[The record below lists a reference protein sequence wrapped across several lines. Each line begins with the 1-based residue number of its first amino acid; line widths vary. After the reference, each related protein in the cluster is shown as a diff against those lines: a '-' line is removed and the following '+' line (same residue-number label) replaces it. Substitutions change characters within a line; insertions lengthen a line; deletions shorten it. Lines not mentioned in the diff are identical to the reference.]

1 MSPVPG
7 DVVVIGIGNV
17 VCSDDGLGVHAV
29 RRLRESRRHTDH
41 VELVEGGTAG
51 LLLLPHLAGARR
63 AIIVDAIDTR
73 AAPGTLI
80 RLDALHWAEAFA
92 GGLSPHDVGLH
103 DLLGAARFSG
113 AWPQELVLHGIQPC
127 STTIGTELSAPVAAT
142 LDTLLDRIAAQLAAW
157 TDERP
162 PARAR
167 SASVAAPAQAS
178 HPKCGRDLGCT
189 SPA

>member
-7 DVVVIGIGNV
+7 GVVVIGIGNV

-29 RRLRESRRHTDH
+29 RRLRESRRNTDH
-41 VELVEGGTAG
+41 VELVEGGSAG
-51 LLLLPHLAGARR
+51 LLLLPHLAGAQRV
-63 AIIVDAIDTR
+63 IIVDAIDTR

-92 GGLSPHDVGLH
+92 GGLSPHDVGLR

-113 AWPQELVLHGIQPC
+113 AWPQELVLYGIQPC
-127 STTIGTELSAPVAAT
+127 STAIGTELSAPVAAT
-142 LDTLLDRIAAQLAAW
+142 LDALLDRIAAQLAAW

-162 PARAR
+162 PARAG
-167 SASVAAPAQAS
+167 SA
-178 HPKCGRDLGCT
+178 
-189 SPA
+189 